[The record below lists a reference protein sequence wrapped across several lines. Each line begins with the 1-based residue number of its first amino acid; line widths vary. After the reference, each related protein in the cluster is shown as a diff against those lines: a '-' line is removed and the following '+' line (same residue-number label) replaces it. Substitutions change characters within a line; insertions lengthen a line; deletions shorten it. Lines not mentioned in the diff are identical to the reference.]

1 MLWSLSWARIQTGLS
16 PWGKVSARARSLSL
30 VIILAEAALL
40 LAGDFSDDEFRKLN
54 HQVFE

>member
-1 MLWSLSWARIQTGLS
+1 MLWSLSWARTNFKPG